1 MQTTWL
7 KSHLTYVKDLK
18 IKQQPVKFG
27 SHRHCGK
34 DVFILS
40 LDLERPREKGDM
52 WLYEWKPLV
61 VIYHPAKSGA
71 HWHCSIGN
79 KMVFVCHV
87 ILQENVT

>member
-18 IKQQPVKFG
+18 IKQQAVKFG

-52 WLYEWKPLV
+52 WLY
-61 VIYHPAKSGA
+61 G
-71 HWHCSIGN
+71 
-79 KMVFVCHV
+79 
-87 ILQENVT
+87 